1 MKKYVLVGTGARG
14 TAAYI
19 RPLTEELS
27 DCAKLCAVCD
37 MNEKRAHAALKFA
50 GNTTAKVYTDF
61 MLMLETEKPDIVIV
75 TTKDCTHDEFIIK
88 AMEFGCDV
96 LSEKPL
102 TTDEVKFK
110 AIYDCM
116 KRTGKKVTTTF
127 NCRFFPF
134 YVKIKELLESGV
146 IGDVLSVNYEW
157 MLDTSH
163 GADYFRRWHRERK
176 NSGSLLIHKSTHHFD
191 LLNWFLMQ
199 DPVKVNAFGT
209 RRFYGHTR
217 DKRSERCFTCPHK
230 GTCEFYFDI
239 EKKPDNKALYKDVED
254 GDGYFRDKCVFSD
267 EIDIEDSVALN
278 IKYSGGTVVSYSFTA
293 HSPYEGPKFVFNG
306 TKGRMEASAI
316 YSITEGKTKNE
327 IKIFDRFTNVITYDF
342 DARGLVAET
351 NAGYGSSRD
360 VLYGGGHGGS
370 DHIMREMLIRGG
382 YEDKLGQVADIKS
395 AAMSIG
401 IGIAANKSLKEDRAV
416 AISELYGDL
425 DL

>member
-14 TAAYI
+14 TAGYI
-19 RPLTEELS
+19 RPLTDELS
-27 DCAKLCAVCD
+27 DCANLAAVCD
-37 MNEKRAHAALKFA
+37 MNEKRAYAALKFA

-61 MLMLETEKPDIVIV
+61 DLMLKTEKPDVVIV

-96 LSEKPL
+96 LSEKPI
-102 TTDEVKFK
+102 TTDEVKFN

-134 YVKIKELLESGV
+134 YVKMKELLNSGI

-157 MLDTSH
+157 LLDTSH

-176 NSGSLLIHKSTHHFD
+176 NSGSLMIHKATHHFD
-191 LLNWFLMQ
+191 LLNWFLGQ

-209 RRFYGHTR
+209 KRFYGHTR
-217 DKRSERCFTCPHK
+217 DQRSERCLTCPYK
-230 GTCEFYFDI
+230 ATCEFYMDI
-239 EKKPDNKALYKDVED
+239 EKSPSNKALYYEVED
-254 GDGYFRDKCVFSD
+254 GDGYIRDKCVFSD

-306 TKGRMEASAI
+306 TKGRMEATSV
-316 YSITEGKTKNE
+316 YSITDGKGKNE
-327 IKIFDRFTNVITYDF
+327 IKIYDRFSDVITYEF
-342 DARGLVAET
+342 DARGIITET
-351 NAGYGSSRD
+351 NLGAGASRD

-370 DHIMREMLIRGG
+370 DHIMRQMLIRGG
-382 YEDKLGQVADIKS
+382 FEDKLGQVADIKS

-401 IGIAANKSLKEDRAV
+401 IGIAANKSMLEDRAV
-416 AISELYGDL
+416 YISELFDL
-425 DL
+425 

>member
-14 TAAYI
+14 TGGYI

-27 DCAKLCAVCD
+27 DCAQLSAVCD
-37 MNEKRAHAALKFA
+37 PNEKRAYAALKFA

-61 MLMLETEKPDIVIV
+61 DLMLKNEKPDVVIV
-75 TTKDCTHDEFIIK
+75 TTKDCTHDEYIIK

-102 TTDEVKFK
+102 TTDEVKFN

-134 YVKIKELLESGV
+134 YVKIKELLKSGT

-157 MLDTSH
+157 LLDTSH
-163 GADYFRRWHRERK
+163 GADYFRRWHRERR
-176 NSGSLLIHKSTHHFD
+176 NSGSLLIHKCTHHFD
-191 LLNWFLMQ
+191 LLNWFLGQ

-209 RRFYGHTR
+209 RRFYGNTR
-217 DKRSERCFTCPHK
+217 ENRSERCLDCPHK
-230 GTCEFYFDI
+230 CSCEFYYDI
-239 EKKPDNKALYKDVED
+239 EKRPLDVALYREVED
-254 GDGYFRDKCVFSD
+254 ADGYFRDKCVFSD

-306 TKGRMEASAI
+306 TKGRMEASAV
-316 YSITEGKTKNE
+316 YSITEGKVKNE
-327 IKIFDRFTNVITYDF
+327 IKIYDRFSDVITYDF
-342 DARGLVAET
+342 DTRGLVAET
-351 NAGYGSSRD
+351 NAGSGASRD

-370 DHIMREMLIRGG
+370 DHIMRQMLIRGG
-382 YEDKLGQVADIKS
+382 FADMLGQVADIKA

-401 IGIAANKSLKEDRAV
+401 IGIAANKSMAEDRAV
-416 AISELYGDL
+416 YISELFDL
-425 DL
+425 